1 MKFTCYKNDLVEAL
15 QFTIRAVAV
24 KPQTPVLAGIYLK
37 AEGSTLELQAN
48 NFFTGIIT
56 RIPVNTEESGEVV
69 VSGKR
74 FQEFVRNLPESTA
87 TFCTEDNMLVIESG
101 GANVELLTMAPV
113 DFPKVK
119 KPNADFSFKIRT
131 TVLKDLI
138 RRTVFAVGKDETR
151 PIFTGCC
158 FEIKGDKIS
167 LVATNA
173 HRLALATERLSESYD
188 ECSFVVPA
196 ETLRG
201 IMARIDPEDVDNYV
215 TIEYSVRFL
224 TFTFDNVFVN
234 SRLIEGIFPP
244 YDKVIPSSSTTH
256 IKTLTAELKRVVEFI
271 ALISHE
277 TEYNTVKLIIDGN
290 NIEISSNSPEVGGA
304 KWNVEAEVSGES
316 LTISFNVDYIAE
328 VLRVI
333 DSEYVHIE
341 MNDRYSPAVFTE
353 PGNDNYIYIATPVRT

>member
-1 MKFTCYKNDLVEAL
+1 MKFTCYKNELVEAL
-15 QFTIRAVAV
+15 QFAIRAVAV

-37 AEGSTLELQAN
+37 AEGSMLELQAN
-48 NFFTGIIT
+48 NFFTGIIVH
-56 RIPVNTEESGEVV
+56 IPVSIEEPGEVV

-87 TFCTEDNMLVIESG
+87 TFYKEDSTLVIESG
-101 GANVELLTMAPV
+101 GASVELLTMAAV

-119 KPNADFSFKIRT
+119 TPETVFSFRIRT
-131 TVLKDLI
+131 TMLKDLI

-201 IMARIDPEDVDNYV
+201 IMARIDPGDVDNFV
-215 TIEYSVRFL
+215 TIKYSSRFL

-256 IKTLTAELKRVVEFI
+256 IQTRTAELKRVVEFI
-271 ALISHE
+271 SLMSKE
-277 TEYNTVKLIIDGN
+277 TEYNTVKLIIDSN

-341 MNDRYSPAVFTE
+341 MNDRYSPAAFKE